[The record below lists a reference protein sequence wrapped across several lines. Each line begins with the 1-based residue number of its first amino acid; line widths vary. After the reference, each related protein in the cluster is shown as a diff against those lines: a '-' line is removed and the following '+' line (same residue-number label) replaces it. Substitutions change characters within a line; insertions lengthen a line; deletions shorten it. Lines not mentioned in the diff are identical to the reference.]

1 MDTFRRLFS
10 CGPLF
15 AKTEEEGEA
24 SKDVPVA
31 VPPATKEAPTQAA
44 VDDQAIS
51 AGVSADTAGA
61 IEAAI
66 EAAGSQVGAPAG
78 AVQSTPP
85 LSVEMRNQSFETPE
99 EEQTVSTPPNRPP
112 DAISASLD

>member
-1 MDTFRRLFS
+1 V
-10 CGPLF
+10 PL
-15 AKTEEEGEA
+15 
-24 SKDVPVA
+24 
-31 VPPATKEAPTQAA
+31 ATKEA

-66 EAAGSQVGAPAG
+66 EAAGSQVGTPAG
-78 AVQSTPP
+78 AEPTPP

-99 EEQTVSTPPNRPP
+99 EEQAVSTPPSRSA
-112 DAISASLD
+112 DAITASLD